1 MKSDETTKSA
11 GYASVFGFNARQL
24 TRYLAGEVRPKIDK
38 AASFAANDCQIVED
52 ATIKQGWQCEKCTT
66 LILIESFEAKQSQ

>member
-1 MKSDETTKSA
+1 MGRSRMKSDETTKSA

-38 AASFAANDCQIVED
+38 VTSVAANDCQIVEE
-52 ATIKQGWQCEKCTT
+52 AAIKQG
-66 LILIESFEAKQSQ
+66 